1 MAHMHTD
8 AKREHRLNKQ
18 SHKPVFSIV
27 NKPLKTT
34 FLARAHLEANAYI
47 LFVWAHI
54 LEVISMFEE
63 DEEWE
68 EVEEDEEDW

>member
-1 MAHMHTD
+1 LPLHRQQFASSV
-8 AKREHRLNKQ
+8 AK
-18 SHKPVFSIV
+18 